1 MNEVKE
7 VMYRGCAITH
17 NFYGLDEF
25 SVQYEGDDVMFE
37 YMGDAMLFIDSVING
52 EVRCADD

>member
-7 VMYRGCAITH
+7 VMYRGYAITY

-37 YMGDAMLFIDSVING
+37 YMGDAMLFIDAVLEG
-52 EVRCADD
+52 EVR